1 MVFDVLGA
9 HVVFGEAL
17 VSTVCN
23 AYLRTTELSFLCDF
37 VNDGLDL
44 SLWCDGEK
52 KHVSG
57 PTLYEHLLSL
67 NVAVVGA
74 GSGERYVFF
83 STHVCSIWA
92 WALSCF
98 AAPLFTEPASNQSVG
113 WPWLC
118 DGA

>member
-1 MVFDVLGA
+1 MFNVLGA

-17 VSTVCN
+17 ASIVCN
-23 AYLRTTELSFLCDF
+23 TYLRTTELSFLCDF

-44 SLWCDGEK
+44 RFWCDGEK

-57 PTLYEHLLSL
+57 PTLNEHLTSL

-83 STHVCSIWA
+83 LHTRLLRLGLGVI
-92 WALSCF
+92 
-98 AAPLFTEPASNQSVG
+98 LFCRNSFPGT
-113 WPWLC
+113 C
-118 DGA
+118 K